1 MQFNESLMKTAFW
14 CMNIGLV
21 MMISL
26 SLLPIGLMQFHAS
39 YSVGT
44 WWARGEAFMQQDILQ
59 TLRWT
64 RTFGDVVFIV
74 GGLGVMWQVVTAL
87 FDGKAAAPAVDAGLA
102 AQRT

>member
-1 MQFNESLMKTAFW
+1 
-14 CMNIGLV
+14 
-21 MMISL
+21 
-26 SLLPIGLMQFHAS
+26 
-39 YSVGT
+39 
-44 WWARGEAFMQQDILQ
+44 MQQDILQ

-87 FDGKAAAPAVDAGLA
+87 FDGKAAQIPAADLA